1 MVENIDQFLNFDEA
15 GKEETT
21 HEPLSQYPSP
31 SLYSSPQ
38 YPFDSSGNSEFMEP
52 IGDPS
57 FLFHSMDFD
66 DPEIWNS
73 LDL

>member
-1 MVENIDQFLNFDEA
+1 MENIDQFLNFDES
-15 GKEETT
+15 GKEEVT
-21 HEPLSQYPSP
+21 HEPLNQYPSP
-31 SLYSSPQ
+31 SLYSSGQ
-38 YPFDSSGNSEFMEP
+38 FTFESSENPEFLEP

-57 FLFHSMDFD
+57 FLFRSMDFD